1 MKKRC
6 HTHQLDG
13 EVNPQRLVYI
23 FKTLFGGSLFVSL
36 DVEAEWA
43 RGEHDDEH
51 LRTGWG

>member
-1 MKKRC
+1 MQCKCSVDRDYEHMKKRC

-36 DVEAEWA
+36 DVEAE
-43 RGEHDDEH
+43 
-51 LRTGWG
+51 